1 MSDVA
6 VHGSGPTGPSV
17 TLTMTI
23 SLKPSAAGKTW
34 DLLLLA
40 YDDEGNGQGFD
51 EAGQLTVAPF

>member
-1 MSDVA
+1 
-6 VHGSGPTGPSV
+6 
-17 TLTMTI
+17 MTI